1 MSYDYSENILVQESA
16 GNLLRD
22 ELGWDVQFAYNTE
35 VLGKNGTFGRESYKD
50 ILLTRYFIEALKKF
64 NPWINEKQIIE
75 AKEALEKR
83 LSTSSLLQVNEEK
96 YFLIRDGIPVTVKK
110 PNGQTETKK
119 AKVIDFKNPDN
130 NYFLAIKELKINGD
144 LYRRRTDIVGFVNGI
159 PLLFVELKKNTV
171 DVQNAYDDN
180 YTDYLDTIPHLF
192 YYNAFIML
200 SNGIE
205 AKVGTL
211 GSKFEFFNE
220 WKRLAEEDQGSVAL
234 EKMLRGICKKENFLD
249 LFENFILYDHSGGHT
264 VKILA
269 RNHQYL
275 GVNEAM
281 KAYADRKLNNGK
293 LGVFWHTQGSGK
305 SYSMVFFAK
314 KVRRKMEG
322 TPTFVILTDRDELN
336 TQISDT
342 FENCGLLGKDIKASQ
357 FIATSGDDLVK
368 KLQGNPSF
376 IFTLIQKFNKP
387 NEKPIYPDHDII
399 IMSDEAHRSQY
410 GIFADNMMK
419 LLPTAARIGFTGTPL
434 LSSDNITARTFGGY
448 VSIYDF
454 KRAVED
460 GATVPLY
467 YENRGDKIVDLHNPE
482 ITNQI
487 LDAIENADLDVDQ
500 QEKLET
506 EFAKEIHLLTAEPRL
521 KSIAQDF
528 VNHYSDLW
536 TSGKA
541 MFVCLN
547 KVTCVHMYNY
557 VQEYWKAEIQK
568 LKASLKDISQ
578 QESLEL
584 ERKIKWMEETEM
596 AVVISQEQNEI
607 QTFKKWGLDIK
618 THRTK
623 MEKRELDKEFKD
635 SKNPLRVV
643 FVCAMWLTGFDVKC
657 LSCLYLDKPLKAHT
671 LMQTIAR
678 ANRVSEGKSNGL
690 IIDYIGIV
698 KALRKALADYTANAG
713 GNGGSDPTVDKDEL
727 ITRIIETIN
736 KAVAFLHAKNF
747 DLETLINACDFTKL
761 SYLQEA
767 ANAVCGS
774 IEDKKTY
781 TTYASELNRLIK
793 YTDRD
798 DISGHTRKQYE
809 AIAAIYAELQ
819 KKRKHANTTDL
830 MIEINGIISSYV
842 EIQHTPTMVCEE
854 PCRFDIST
862 INFDRLSKEFAKV
875 KKKNLFLKDLEEVI
889 QQKLD
894 SMLLAN
900 PDRINYYERYQQI
913 INDYNNEK
921 DRATIEKTFMEL
933 MNLANTM
940 SLEEQRYAREGFQS
954 DEELALYDMLF
965 RENLSSTDIK
975 KLKEV
980 AASLL
985 QKIKNKID
993 TCDHWTDKQETKADI
1008 DNLIRDTLWEELPK
1022 CYDDDSISKY
1032 REKIY
1037 EYVAIR
1043 YKEKYTNQ
1051 SHIPV

>member
-35 VLGKNGTFGRESYKD
+35 TLGKDGTFGRTSYNE
-50 ILLTRYFIEALKKF
+50 ILLFRYFKKALKEF
-64 NPWINEKQIIE
+64 NPWINDSQISE
-75 AKEALEKR
+75 AQKILEQR
-83 LSTSSLLQVNEEK
+83 LSTSSLLQINEEK

-119 AKVIDFKNPDN
+119 ATVIDFQNPEK
-130 NYFLAIKELKINGD
+130 NYFLAIKELKIHGD

-192 YYNAFIML
+192 YYNAFLML
-200 SNGIE
+200 SNGME

-211 GSKFEFFNE
+211 GSKFEFFHE
-220 WKRLAEEDQGSVAL
+220 WKRLAEEDEGSVAL
-234 EKMLRGICKKENFLD
+234 ETMLRGICKKENFLD

-264 VKILA
+264 AKILA

-281 KAYADRKLNNGK
+281 KAYTARKLNDGK

-342 FENCGLLGKDIKASQ
+342 FENCGLLGKNIKASK
-357 FIATSGDDLVK
+357 FMAASGDDLVK

-376 IFTLIQKFNKP
+376 IFTLIQKFNQP
-387 NEKPIYPDHDII
+387 DEEPIYPEHDII

-410 GIFADNMMK
+410 GIYADNMMK

-448 VSIYDF
+448 VSVYDF

-467 YENRGDKIVDLHNPE
+467 YENRGEKIEDLHNPE
-482 ITNQI
+482 ITEQI
-487 LDAIENADLDVDQ
+487 LDAIEAADLDVDQ
-500 QEKLET
+500 QDKLEE
-506 EFAKEIHLLTAEPRL
+506 EFAKEIHLLIAEPRL
-521 KSIAQDF
+521 ESIARDF

-547 KVTCVHMYNY
+547 KVTCVRMYNY
-557 VQEYWKAEIQK
+557 VQEYWAKEIEVLESK
-568 LKASLKDISQ
+568 IKNASQ
-578 QESLEL
+578 QEAQEL
-584 ERKIKWMEETEM
+584 RRKLKWMQETEM

-607 QTFKKWGLDIK
+607 QTFKEWHLDIK
-618 THRTK
+618 PHREK

-635 SKNPLRVV
+635 SKNPLRIV

-671 LMQTIAR
+671 LMQAIAR
-678 ANRVSEGKSNGL
+678 ANRVNEGKSNGL

-698 KALRKALADYTANAG
+698 KALRKALADYTANVSG
-713 GNGGSDPTVDKDEL
+713 ISGTDPTIDKKEL
-727 ITRIIETIN
+727 ISRITDTIG
-736 KAVAFLHAKNF
+736 KAKIFLAEHDF
-747 DLETLINACDFTKL
+747 DLESLIVAVGFAKL

-767 ANAVCGS
+767 ANAVCGT
-774 IEDKKTY
+774 IENKKTY
-781 TTYASELNRLIK
+781 STYASELNRLMK
-793 YTDRD
+793 YIDRA
-798 DISGHTRKQYE
+798 DITEHTRKQYE

-819 KKRKHANTTDL
+819 KKRKHVNTTNL
-830 MIEINGIISSYV
+830 MIEINSIISSYI
-842 EIQHTPTMVCEE
+842 EIQHMPITSNQETR
-854 PCRFDIST
+854 RFDISAIDFGLLRT
-862 INFDRLSKEFAKV
+862 EFAKV
-875 KKKNLFLKDLEEVI
+875 KRKNLVMRDLEEII

-894 SMLLAN
+894 RMLFTN
-900 PDRINYYERYQQI
+900 PERINYYERYQQI
-913 INDYNNEK
+913 IMGYNGEQ
-921 DRATIEKTFMEL
+921 DRATIEKTFMDL
-933 MNLANTM
+933 MDLANQM
-940 SLEEQRYAREGFQS
+940 NQEEQRYAREGFSS
-954 DEELALYDMLF
+954 DEELSLYDMLF
-965 RENLSSTDIK
+965 RDDLSKNDIK

-980 AASLL
+980 ATTLL
-985 QKIKNKID
+985 RKIKNRIAEI
-993 TCDHWTDKQETKADI
+993 DHWTDKQETKAEI
-1008 DNLIRDTLWEELPK
+1008 DNLIRNILYDELPL
-1022 CYDDDSISKY
+1022 CYDEISISTY
-1032 REKIY
+1032 RQRIY
-1037 EYVAIR
+1037 EYVYTR
-1043 YKEKYTNQ
+1043 YK
-1051 SHIPV
+1051 SVA

>member
-1 MSYDYSENILVQESA
+1 M
-16 GNLLRD
+16 
-22 ELGWDVQFAYNTE
+22 
-35 VLGKNGTFGRESYKD
+35 
-50 ILLTRYFIEALKKF
+50 
-64 NPWINEKQIIE
+64 
-75 AKEALEKR
+75 
-83 LSTSSLLQVNEEK
+83 
-96 YFLIRDGIPVTVKK
+96 
-110 PNGQTETKK
+110 
-119 AKVIDFKNPDN
+119 
-130 NYFLAIKELKINGD
+130 
-144 LYRRRTDIVGFVNGI
+144 
-159 PLLFVELKKNTV
+159 

-180 YTDYLDTIPHLF
+180 YTDYQDTIPHLF

-547 KVTCVHMYNY
+547 KVTCVRMYNY

-736 KAVAFLHAKNF
+736 KTVAFLHAKNF

-965 RENLSSTDIK
+965 RKNLSSTDIK

-1008 DNLIRDTLWEELPK
+1008 DNLIRDTLWEELPE

-1032 REKIY
+1032 RDKIY
-1037 EYVAIR
+1037 EYVSIR
-1043 YKEKYTNQ
+1043 YKEKYHNQ